1 MASQE
6 LKGIGSNGWRLF
18 SWGMA
23 ALLLLAPL
31 VAMQFTEEVNWSVGD
46 FVIFA
51 VILLGVLIPL
61 ELVMRRSNDSTYR
74 WAAGLALLAAFLLT
88 WISLGVGIIGKDG
101 DPANLMYA
109 GVLAVGIL
117 GVLMS
122 RGEARG
128 MTRTMVAVAGAQ
140 VLVWL
145 FAVMAGLGQPYSG
158 PLELTVLNGFF
169 VALFLWSAWLF
180 NRAAGP
186 AGAIAH

>member
-46 FVIFA
+46 FAIFA

-61 ELVMRRSNDSTYR
+61 ELVIRRSNDSTYR
-74 WAAGLALLAAFLLT
+74 WASGLALLAAFLLT
-88 WISLGVGIIGKDG
+88 WLSLGVGIIGKDG

-109 GVLAVGIL
+109 GVLAVGIF

-128 MTRTMVAVAGAQ
+128 MTR
-140 VLVWL
+140 
-145 FAVMAGLGQPYSG
+145 
-158 PLELTVLNGFF
+158 
-169 VALFLWSAWLF
+169 
-180 NRAAGP
+180 
-186 AGAIAH
+186 